1 MTIHSN
7 NTASASCRRGGT
19 WRRALTLT
27 CPLMA
32 MMICASLTGC
42 AHRGVTVLRSDEMV
56 TRVKEGQQIT
66 APMNG
71 WFMSDALYLRYR
83 EAVADRI
90 LEIQNP

>member
-1 MTIHSN
+1 
-7 NTASASCRRGGT
+7 
-19 WRRALTLT
+19 
-27 CPLMA
+27 
-32 MMICASLTGC
+32 
-42 AHRGVTVLRSDEMV
+42 MV